1 MDRGTFRETLYI
13 ENPAVSSKLEDAA
26 GERRGSF
33 GLLYLGYRTL

>member
-26 GERRGSF
+26 GERRVPF
-33 GLLYLGYRTL
+33 DPLYLG